1 MQGIDAYKQLIEK
14 EITELKIKDEPS
26 GLYSPITYL
35 LGLGGKRMRPIL
47 SMMSTELFGG
57 NPKEALNSGLA
68 IELFHNFSL
77 IHDDIMDNAPLRR
90 GYPTVHTKWSEKTG
104 ILSGDALFVVAYHY
118 LAQNTV
124 TYLNT
129 LLHTFSVR
137 VMEVCEG
144 QQMDMDFETRDDVSI
159 DEYIEMI
166 RLKTSVLLGA
176 ALEMGAIVADASRDD
191 VQRIYS
197 FGENVG
203 IAFQLQDDIL
213 DLYADPDK
221 FGKQVGGDI
230 LANKKTFLL
239 LKAFELAD
247 NEQQKKLQ
255 ELSEEVDEQM
265 KVEETR
271 KIFDQLG
278 VRELAR
284 IEMERHYALALE
296 SMEFVTASAEKKKP
310 LLKVAE
316 YLMNREV

>member
-14 EITELKIKDEPS
+14 EITELKIKSEPS
-26 GLYSPITYL
+26 GLYNPITYL

-47 SMMSTELFGG
+47 SMMSAELFGG

-118 LAQNTV
+118 LARNTNA
-124 TYLNT
+124 YLNT

-144 QQMDMDFETRDDVSI
+144 QQMDMDFETRYDVSI

-176 ALEMGAIVADASRDD
+176 ALEMGAIVADASVDD

-255 ELSEEVDEQM
+255 ELSEEVDEQV

-278 VRELAR
+278 VRDLAR
-284 IEMERHYALALE
+284 VEMERHYALALE
-296 SMEFVTASAEKKKP
+296 SIELVTVSAEKKKP